1 MANFSSLIQKA
12 KENNEYWESSIRH
25 KIALALLGQLADL
38 KLTQTDLAKK
48 SGVSAAYIS
57 RVLSGNE
64 NMSIKTIIK
73 LTRSINLSFDV
84 TAYPS
89 APKIHS
95 ITQEKINECTST
107 WNALD
112 IQSQFRRNHGSPLLS
127 LIDSSEAVNQTFC
140 DSTVTAKETFAF
152 AA

>member
-1 MANFSSLIQKA
+1 MANFSSLIKKA
-12 KENNEYWESSIRH
+12 KENNEYWESGIRH
-25 KIALALLGQLADL
+25 KIALALLGQLSDLRLTQADL
-38 KLTQTDLAKK
+38 ANR

-73 LTRSINLSFDV
+73 LTRAMDLTFDV

-89 APKIHS
+89 TPTINS
-95 ITQEKINECTST
+95 MEKDNS
-107 WNALD
+107 NACIAAWD
-112 IQSQFRRNHGSPLLS
+112 ILQKQAQLRRAHGSPHIR
-127 LIDSSEAVNQTFC
+127 LIDPTNAVNQTAYE
-140 DSTVTAKETFAF
+140 STVTINEPFAV

>member
-1 MANFSSLIQKA
+1 MVNFSSLIKKA

-25 KIALALLGQLADL
+25 KIALALLGQLSDL
-38 KLTQTDLAKK
+38 RLTQSDLAKK

-73 LTRSINLSFDV
+73 LTKAVDLSFDV

-89 APKIHS
+89 TPTISSMAKDDAIA
-95 ITQEKINECTST
+95 CVAD
-107 WNALD
+107 WD
-112 IQSQFRRNHGSPLLS
+112 ILQKQAQFRRNHGSPLLR
-127 LIDSSEAVNQTFC
+127 LVNQTDAVNQTAYE
-140 DSTVTAKETFAF
+140 STVTINEPFAV